1 VPTEP
6 KADQLL
12 ADIQRAKEAYLLV
25 LRQAFVDGL
34 DPRLLVQRGI
44 LNRAFNQ
51 PPEARTIDL
60 TDPPLD
66 LRDIPDAYTEELAD
80 DVLSGLSLSHYLS

>member
-1 VPTEP
+1 MPTEP
-6 KADQLL
+6 NADQLL
-12 ADIQRAKEAYLLV
+12 ADIQAAKEAYLLV
-25 LRQAFVDGL
+25 LRQAFLDGL

-60 TDPPLD
+60 TDAALD
-66 LRDIPDAYTEELAD
+66 LRDPPELRSDARGDDPLSSRSLA
-80 DVLSGLSLSHYLS
+80 HYLS